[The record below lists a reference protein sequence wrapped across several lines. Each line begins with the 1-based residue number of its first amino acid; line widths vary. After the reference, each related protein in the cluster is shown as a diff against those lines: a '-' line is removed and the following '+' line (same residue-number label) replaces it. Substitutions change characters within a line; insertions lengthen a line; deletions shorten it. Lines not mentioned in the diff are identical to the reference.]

1 MNFIADR
8 LKRIKPSMTVG
19 INVKANALR
28 AEGKDVLVLAA
39 GEPDFDTPLNIR
51 KAAVTAMEEGQ
62 TRYVPGKGTPLLQKA
77 IQSKFLKDN
86 NLNYDLDEIIV
97 GVGGKHI
104 IYNAMMATIN
114 PEDEVIIPAPFWVS
128 YPDIVLLAEG
138 KPIIVPCPEDQNFK
152 LTADQLDKSI
162 TNKTKWLMLNSPSN
176 PTGSL
181 YSKQE
186 LQKLADVLL
195 KYPQVLIMS
204 DDIYEKVIYDD
215 LEFSTIASVEPKL
228 KDRCL
233 TLNGVSKSYCM
244 TGWRLGYCGAPKEII
259 AAMNKIQSQST
270 TSTSSISMA
279 ASVEALNGSQDFID
293 EHNQAFI
300 RRRDLVVNL
309 LNQIDGLSCLKPQG
323 AFYVYP
329 SCAGVI
335 GKQTPEGKKISNDED
350 FMSYLLESEGIAGVH
365 GAAFGLSPYFRLS
378 YATSDKILKDACARI
393 KRACE
398 KLK

>member
-152 LTADQLDKSI
+152 LTADQLEKSI
-162 TNKTKWLMLNSPSN
+162 NNKTKWLMLNSPSN

-378 YATSDKILKDACARI
+378 YATSDEILKDACARI
-393 KRACE
+393 KRAC
-398 KLK
+398 KQLK

>member
-1 MNFIADR
+1 MTFIADR

-19 INVKANALR
+19 INIKANALR

-51 KAAVTAMEEGQ
+51 KAASEAMDSGQ
-62 TRYVPGKGTPLLQKA
+62 TRYVPGKGTPALQKS
-77 IQSKFLKDN
+77 IQSKFLNDN
-86 NLNYDLDEIIV
+86 NLHYDLDEIIV

-114 PEDEVIIPAPFWVS
+114 PNDEVIIPAPFWVS

-138 KPIIVPCPEDQNFK
+138 KPVIVQCPESQNFK
-152 LTADQLDKSI
+152 ITADQLEKNI
-162 TNKTKWLMLNSPSN
+162 TDKTKWLMLNSPSN

-181 YSKQE
+181 YSKHE
-186 LQKLADVLL
+186 LKQLAEVLL
-195 KYPQVLIMS
+195 EYPNVLVMS
-204 DDIYEKVIYDD
+204 DDIYEKVIYDN
-215 LEFSTIASVEPKL
+215 LEFATIASVEPKL

-233 TLNGVSKSYCM
+233 TLNGVSKAYCM
-244 TGWRLGYCGAPKEII
+244 TGWRLGYCGASKEII

-279 ASVEALNGSQDFID
+279 AAVEALNGPQEFITN
-293 EHNQAFI
+293 HNKAFV

-309 LNQIDGLSCLKPQG
+309 LNSIDGLSCLTPQG

-329 SCAGVI
+329 SCEGI
-335 GKQTPEGKKISNDED
+335 LGKETPEGKEISNDED
-350 FMSYLLESEGIAGVH
+350 FMTYLLESEGIAGVH

-378 YATSDKILKDACARI
+378 YATSDEILKDACARI

>member
-138 KPIIVPCPEDQNFK
+138 KPVIVPCPEDQNFK
-152 LTADQLDKSI
+152 LTADQLEKSI
-162 TNKTKWLMLNSPSN
+162 TDKTKWLMLNSPSN

-195 KYPQVLIMS
+195 RYPQVLIMS

-293 EHNQAFI
+293 EHNQALI

-378 YATSDKILKDACARI
+378 YATSDEILKDACARI

-398 KLK
+398 QLK

>member
-62 TRYVPGKGTPLLQKA
+62 TRYVPGKGTPALQKA

-86 NLNYDLDEIIV
+86 NLNYNLDEIIV

-138 KPIIVPCPEDQNFK
+138 KPVIVPCPEDQNFK
-152 LTADQLDKSI
+152 LTADQLEKSI
-162 TNKTKWLMLNSPSN
+162 TDKTKWLMLNSPSN

-195 KYPQVLIMS
+195 RYPQVLIMS

-279 ASVEALNGSQDFID
+279 ASVEALSGSQDFID
-293 EHNQAFI
+293 EHNQAFV

-309 LNQIDGLSCLKPQG
+309 LNQIDGLSCLTPQG

-335 GKQTPEGKKISNDED
+335 GKETPEGKKISNDED

-378 YATSDKILKDACARI
+378 YATSDETLKDACARI

>member
-1 MNFIADR
+1 MTFIADR

-39 GEPDFDTPLNIR
+39 GEPDFDTPHNIR
-51 KAAVTAMEEGQ
+51 KAASDAMDAGK
-62 TRYVPGKGTPLLQKA
+62 TRYVPGKGTPELQKA
-77 IQSKFLKDN
+77 IQYKFLKDN

-114 PEDEVIIPAPFWVS
+114 PNDEVIIPAPFWVS

-138 KPIIVPCPEDQNFK
+138 KPVIVQCPENQNFK
-152 LTADQLDKSI
+152 LTADKLEKSI
-162 TNKTKWLMLNSPSN
+162 TDKTKWLMLNSPSN

-186 LQKLADVLL
+186 LKELAKVLL

-204 DDIYEKVIYDD
+204 DDIYEKVIYDN
-215 LEFSTIASVEPKL
+215 LEFTSIASVEPKL

-233 TLNGVSKSYCM
+233 TLNGVSKAYCM
-244 TGWRLGYCGAPKEII
+244 TGWRLGYCGASKEII

-279 ASVEALNGSQDFID
+279 AAVEALSGPQGFIKD
-293 EHNQAFI
+293 HNEAFV

-309 LNQIDGLSCLKPQG
+309 LNNIDGLSCLTPEG

-329 SCAGVI
+329 SCKGVI
-335 GKQTPEGKKISNDED
+335 GKETPEGMKISNDED
-350 FMSYLLESEGIAGVH
+350 FMTYLLESEGIAGVH

-378 YATSDKILKDACARI
+378 YATSDEILKDACARI

>member
-1 MNFIADR
+1 MSFIAER

-39 GEPDFDTPLNIR
+39 GEPDFDTPTNIR
-51 KAAVTAMEEGQ
+51 KAASDAMERGQ
-62 TRYVPGKGTPLLQKA
+62 TRYVPGKGTPALQKA

-86 NLNYDLDEIIV
+86 NLNYDFDEIIV

-114 PEDEVIIPAPFWVS
+114 PNDEVIIPAPFWVS

-138 KPIIVPCPEDQNFK
+138 KPVIVQCPENQNFK
-152 LTADQLDKSI
+152 IRADQLEKSI
-162 TNKTKWLMLNSPSN
+162 TDKTKWLMLNSPSN

-186 LQKLADVLL
+186 LKELAEVLL
-195 KYPQVLIMS
+195 MHPQILIMS
-204 DDIYEKVIYDD
+204 DDIYEKIIYDN
-215 LEFSTIASVEPKL
+215 LEFTTLASVEPKL

-233 TLNGVSKSYCM
+233 TLNGVSKAYCM
-244 TGWRLGYCGAPKEII
+244 TGWRLGYCGASKEII

-279 ASVEALNGSQDFID
+279 AAVEALNGSQEFIKD
-293 EHNQAFI
+293 HNEAFV

-309 LNQIDGLSCLKPQG
+309 LNNIDGLSCLTPEG

-329 SCAGVI
+329 SCEGVI
-335 GKQTPEGKKISNDED
+335 GKETLEGKKISNDED
-350 FMSYLLESEGIAGVH
+350 FMNYLLESEGIAGVH

-378 YATSDKILKDACARI
+378 YATSDEILTDACTRI